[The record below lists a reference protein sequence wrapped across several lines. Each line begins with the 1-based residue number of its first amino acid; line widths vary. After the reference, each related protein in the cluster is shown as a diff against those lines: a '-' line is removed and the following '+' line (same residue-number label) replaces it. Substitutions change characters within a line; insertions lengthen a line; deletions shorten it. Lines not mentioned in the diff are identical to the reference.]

1 MAEEKKVEEPKT
13 TPEEEKKLARLEQ
26 LIVAL
31 MDAELDEKTI
41 VFNFSKTE
49 LEYAN
54 RKWIVYEEG

>member
-1 MAEEKKVEEPKT
+1 MAEKKKLSKAEKEEN
-13 TPEEEKKLARLEQ
+13 KKLARLEQ

-31 MDAELDEKTI
+31 MDAELDKKTI

-54 RKWIVYEEG
+54 KEWIVYEEG